1 MDERYHEKGNLKERF
16 IDKRTGIEYNLV
28 GDYYLPNLVLESEE
42 KVILNKYG
50 LLRLHY
56 LKEHKKADYIIMFM
70 NKTLNKHLKEV
81 QETAKARVDTLIKEF
96 TKQDNINEELKAKNQ
111 LEWVQMM
118 NNCKNRAE
126 EIVFS
131 ELIYI

>member
-1 MDERYHEKGNLKERF
+1 MDERYDEKGILKESF
-16 IDKRTGIEYNLV
+16 IDNRTGIEYNLV
-28 GDYYLPNLVLESEE
+28 GDYYLPNLVLEAEE

-50 LLRLHY
+50 LLRLNY
-56 LKEHKKADYIIMFM
+56 LKGHKKADYIIMFM

-96 TKQDNINEELKAKNQ
+96 AKQDNINEELKAKNQ

-131 ELIYI
+131 ELIYS

>member
-1 MDERYHEKGNLKERF
+1 MDERYDEKGNLKERF

>member
-1 MDERYHEKGNLKERF
+1 MDERYDEKENLKESF

-28 GDYYLPNLVLESEE
+28 EDYYLPNLVLEAEG

-50 LLRLHY
+50 LLRLNY
-56 LKEHKKADYIIMFM
+56 LKRHKKADYIIMFM

-81 QETAKARVDTLIKEF
+81 QETAKARVDILIKKF
-96 TKQDNINEELKAKNQ
+96 AKQDNINEELKAKNQ

-131 ELIYI
+131 EIIYI

>member
-1 MDERYHEKGNLKERF
+1 MDERYDEKENLKESF

-28 GDYYLPNLVLESEE
+28 GDYYLPNLVLEAEK

-50 LLRLHY
+50 LLRLNY

-70 NKTLNKHLKEV
+70 NKTLNKHLKEI
-81 QETAKARVDTLIKEF
+81 QETAKVRVDTLIKEF
-96 TKQDNINEELKAKNQ
+96 AKQDHINEEFKAKNQ

-131 ELIYI
+131 ELIYS

>member
-1 MDERYHEKGNLKERF
+1 MDERYDEKGNLKESF

-28 GDYYLPNLVLESEE
+28 GDYYFPNLVLETEE

-50 LLRLHY
+50 LLRLNY
-56 LKEHKKADYIIMFM
+56 LKGHKKTDYIIMFM

-81 QETAKARVDTLIKEF
+81 QETAKSRVDTLIKEF
-96 TKQDNINEELKAKNQ
+96 AKQENINEELKSKNQ